1 MTKYDNYIKHFLF
14 TVYCIVSIY
23 TGFFDINDRAH
34 SGIDIVPRIL
44 ICGSI
49 FVVFYILYIDDK
61 TELEH
66 RASIYGWMLFIIAIY
81 YSFMVNLVLFDL
93 LSLLVSVCLALMGSY
108 KALSK
113 IVNVIIFMKALQ
125 VFVIHGMIGFNNEML
140 MPLCIIIISEMAI
153 VLSVK
158 KHSSIIKSVSLKAQS
173 NQELLKVVDIKRKE
187 AKQAGKAKSDFLA
200 NMSHEIRTPM
210 NAISGM
216 SDLLLQTG
224 LTEEQLDYVSTIKS
238 SSDNLLSIINDILDF
253 SKIEAGR
260 MELVEHEYNL
270 LSQLNGLQ
278 NTVDVRIGKK
288 PLDFEI
294 SMRRDMPT
302 SLYGDDLRIQQI
314 LLNLLTNA
322 VKYSNQGH
330 IRLVLDYEKLSDD
343 KILMKA
349 KVSDNGIGIKKE
361 DMEKL
366 FVAFSQVD
374 MERNHQI
381 EGTGIGLNITE
392 RLVKSL
398 GGNISVDSE
407 YGVGSTFSV
416 SMKQKVID
424 FNSVIDVD
432 TNDDFVVISH
442 SNILKGVL
450 SDNKKIAK
458 FIAKDAKVLVVDDNE
473 ANLKVASGLLK
484 QYKLSVSTCLS
495 GKEAIALLDR
505 EKDFDLLFIDHM
517 MPEMD
522 GVELVGI
529 LRNKGDEYLAS
540 VPIVAL
546 TANAIKG
553 VSEMFLANGFDD
565 YLSKPIDI
573 DLLGKVLNR
582 WIKDEKKQEL
592 DAVANDMNCTEDSES
607 DFKKAYSKV
616 KDVDYDKALMLCGG
630 DEDILKSVLEV
641 YVKSYQLIISRI
653 ENAYEAED
661 LANYGIE
668 VHGVKSSSRSVGNDF
683 LGEIAYALELNSKE
697 GNLGYVKAHND
708 DFVRAYTRFVEDIKK
723 ALSAIK
729 EENTEVVEIS
739 DSEFKQMLIDCADAY
754 DSFETKTGEALLKN
768 MLKGDFAEEI
778 KVKLNEASDSIDLF
792 DFDVAVG
799 ILRRIA
805 DSI

>member
-14 TVYCIVSIY
+14 SVYCIVSIY

-81 YSFMVNLVLFDL
+81 YSFMVDLVLFDL

-140 MPLCIIIISEMAI
+140 MPFCIIVISEMAI

-210 NAISGM
+210 NAICGM

-224 LTEEQLDYVSTIKS
+224 LSEEQFDYVSTIKN

-253 SKIEAGR
+253 SKIEAGK

-330 IRLVLDYEKLSDD
+330 IRLVLDYEKISDD
-343 KILMKA
+343 TILMKA

-392 RLVKSL
+392 RLVKTL

-432 TNDDFVVISH
+432 TNDDFIVISH

-458 FIAKDAKVLVVDDNE
+458 FIAEDAKVLVVDDNE
-473 ANLKVASGLLK
+473 ANLKVASGILK

-495 GKEAIALLDR
+495 GKEAIALLDK
-505 EKDFDLLFIDHM
+505 EKDFDVIFVDHM

-553 VSEMFLANGFDD
+553 VSEMFLANGFND

-582 WIKDEKKQEL
+582 WIKDEKKQEIDVAF
-592 DAVANDMNCTEDSES
+592 DATNDLGSDESE
-607 DFKKAYSKV
+607 FRKAYSKV
-616 KDVDYDKALMLCGG
+616 KDVDYEKALTLCGG

-641 YVKSYQLIISRI
+641 YVKSYQQIIGRI
-653 ENAYEAED
+653 KNAYEIED
-661 LANYGIE
+661 FANYSIE

-683 LGEIAYALELNSKE
+683 LGEMAYALELNSKE

-708 DFVRAYTRFVEDIKK
+708 DFERAYTRFVDDIKK
-723 ALSAIK
+723 VLSAIR
-729 EENTEVVEIS
+729 EEDAEVVDIS
-739 DSEFKQMLIDCADAY
+739 NSEFKQMLVECADAY
-754 DSFETKTGEALLKN
+754 DNFETKAGGALLQK
-768 MLKGDFAEEI
+768 MLKGNFAEEI
-778 KVKLNEASDSIDLF
+778 KIKLNEASDSIDLF
-792 DFDVAVG
+792 DFDVAVS

-805 DSI
+805 ESI